1 MSSIG
6 SVLKLIR
13 AHRDVSQG
21 DMAKLLGVTQN
32 FLSQVEHGKKDV
44 SIGKLREF
52 ADKLGISNEILLI
65 AGCDTPAELQG
76 DDKKTFLD
84 MKKSAMQ
91 IILLDNEQYA

>member
-13 AHRDVSQG
+13 VHRDVSQG
-21 DMAKLLGVTQN
+21 DMARLFGVTQN
-32 FLSQVEHGKKDV
+32 FLSQVENGKKDV

-52 ADKLGISNEILLI
+52 AVKLNISNEILLI
-65 AGCDTPAELQG
+65 AGCDTPPELHG
-76 DDKKTFLD
+76 DEKKIFLD

-91 IILLDNEQYA
+91 IILLDNKQYA

>member
-52 ADKLGISNEILLI
+52 ADKLGVSNEILLI